1 MTGRLVYVVGPSGA
15 GKDSVMEYART
26 RLPVDAGI
34 IFARRFITRPPSAAG
49 EQHVPL
55 SAGQLKR
62 ISDDDGFALQWNA
75 NGLSYG
81 IGREIRHWMDL
92 GFHVIVNGSREYL
105 PSASAKFPDL
115 VVISITAPME
125 AIRAR
130 LQQRGRENAAEV
142 GRRIMRAELLV
153 MPARPDVLTIVND
166 GALELAGE
174 QLREL
179 LINLEQTT
187 TA

>member
-15 GKDSVMEYART
+15 GKDSVLEYARA
-26 RLPVDAGI
+26 RLPADAGI
-34 IFARRFITRPPSAAG
+34 IFARRFITRPPAAVG
-49 EQHVPL
+49 EQHIPV
-55 SAGQLKR
+55 SAGQFKR
-62 ISDDDGFALQWNA
+62 IAGDDGLALQWNA
-75 NGLSYG
+75 NGLCYG

-115 VVISITAPME
+115 VVISITAPMD

-130 LQQRGRENAAEV
+130 LQLRGRENAAEV
-142 GRRIMRAELLV
+142 GRRIMRAESLV
-153 MPARPDVLTIVND
+153 LPAGPDVLTIVND
-166 GALELAGE
+166 GALEAAGE
-174 QLREL
+174 QLRDL
-179 LINLEQTT
+179 LINLGQTT